1 MSTRYF
7 ERNQVFQSIVIPG
20 LWVILA
26 APIGAQET
34 PPPADFE
41 SRSATA
47 DAEVSQPFSAT
58 DISSRADEVATA
70 LLDMQKALESD
81 EPETADIPNLIDAL
95 QADLESR
102 LRPLGTINV
111 VDMNQSDV
119 ESLLQTLRRMTRQ
132 LDAWQDRLRQQA
144 DLLDKNSL
152 AINMQLLFFQSIL
165 IDDNVDGM
173 PDALIDRVNSIILNL
188 ETGKQAIRKRLDHAL
203 AELTR
208 ISSIKLQINEATQIV
223 ESGQEQLKRDTLTF
237 DRPPIWRAV
246 ATAESS
252 AERLPRELQ
261 SRLNSVAEYA
271 VATEAAIIATL
282 VSLFVVLG
290 SILYTRPSIIRRSGE
305 SAEERNL
312 QPFIER
318 PISLAILLWAVV
330 APQILLPP
338 LPVALSVL
346 RALIIAVTLWRLLP
360 VISFSAGQKSISG
373 LLALF
378 VLTSLID
385 LYPPGDLSDRVL
397 LLLISVAAIFLYIG
411 FRGSLKA
418 LSKQKRNP
426 WWSLS
431 LIIASVAPFI
441 LFISIAGLLLGAV
454 AFAEHLIVALLR
466 ITVVVVTTVVIEET
480 LKGLAYLFVSGWG
493 QRWLRSI
500 RRFPI
505 LAQRRLDGLIR
516 LTMFLVFLSF
526 LPRVSSLMSILYE
539 RLYEVFTSDFT
550 IGTVELSLMD
560 ISALAFSVVI
570 AIYIAKFVRFTL
582 DEDIFPRLPIA
593 AGASAAASRLIYYA
607 LVLGGIIFAL
617 AAGGLE
623 LSRLT
628 LVMSALGIGIGFG
641 LQNIVNNFVSG
652 LVLAFEQPFQ
662 VGDII
667 ETGTLTGRVRLIGLR
682 ASRVRTLDGAEVIVP
697 NADLIAGNVINWT
710 LSDRMRRVDVDV
722 GVAYG
727 SDPGKVRSILMQVA
741 EKSDSVI
748 SSPEPAALF
757 IGFGDSSLDFTL
769 RVWIHEAGNWP
780 QITSD
785 LNEAVNAALDE
796 ADIEIPFPQRTLHIR
811 SDERSD

>member
-1 MSTRYF
+1 M
-7 ERNQVFQSIVIPG
+7 
-20 LWVILA
+20 ILA

-34 PPPADFE
+34 PPADVE
-41 SRSATA
+41 SRPATA

-58 DISSRADEVATA
+58 DISSRADEVATT
-70 LLDMQKALESD
+70 LLEMQKMLESD
-81 EPETADIPNLIDAL
+81 EPETADIPNLIDVL
-95 QADLESR
+95 QADLKSR
-102 LRPLGTINV
+102 LRPLSTINV

-119 ESLLQTLRRMTRQ
+119 ESLLQTVRRMARQ
-132 LDAWQDRLRQQA
+132 LEAWRDRLQQQA
-144 DLLDKNSL
+144 DLLDKNSY
-152 AINMQLLFFQSIL
+152 AINTQLLFFRSIVTMEN
-165 IDDNVDGM
+165 IDGM
-173 PDALIDRVNSIILNL
+173 PDALIERVNSVILNL

-223 ESGQEQLKRDTLTF
+223 ESGQEQLKRDILTF
-237 DRPPIWRAV
+237 DRPPIWRAA

-252 AERLPRELQ
+252 AERLPRELR
-261 SRLNSVAEYA
+261 SRFNGVAEFA
-271 VATEAAIIATL
+271 LANEAAVIVTL
-282 VSLFVVLG
+282 VSLFLVLG
-290 SILYTRPSIIRRSGE
+290 SILYARPSIIRRAGE
-305 SAEERNL
+305 SAEDRNL
-312 QPFIER
+312 QPFIDR

-330 APQILLPP
+330 GPQVLLPP
-338 LPVALSVL
+338 LPVALDVL
-346 RALIIAVTLWRLLP
+346 RALVIAVTLWRLLSL
-360 VISFSAGQKSISG
+360 ISFNAGQNSIRG

-378 VLTSLID
+378 VLASLMG
-385 LYPPGDLSDRVL
+385 LYPPGDLTDRVL
-397 LLLISVAAIFLYIG
+397 LLLISAAAMYLFIG
-411 FRGSLKA
+411 FKRSLKA
-418 LSKQKRNP
+418 LAKQKRNL
-426 WWSLS
+426 WWRLS

-466 ITVVVVTTVVIEET
+466 ITVVVVATVVIEEA

-500 RRFPI
+500 RRFPT

-516 LTMFLVFLSF
+516 LTMFLIFLSI
-526 LPRVSSLMSILYE
+526 LPRVSSLMAMLYE
-539 RLYEVFTSDFT
+539 KLYEIFTTDYT
-550 IGTVELSLMD
+550 IGTVELSLVD
-560 ISALAFSVVI
+560 ISALAFSVVL
-570 AIYIAKFVRFTL
+570 AIYVAKFVRFTL

-617 AAGGLE
+617 AAGGVE

-682 ASRVRTLDGAEVIVP
+682 ASRVQTLDGAEVIVP

-710 LSDRMRRVDVDV
+710 LSDRMRRIDVDV

-727 SDPGKVRSILMQVA
+727 SDPGNVRLILMQVA

-785 LNEAVNAALDE
+785 LNEAVYAALDE
-796 ADIEIPFPQRTLHIR
+796 ADIEIPYPQRTLHIR

>member
-7 ERNQVFQSIVIPG
+7 DRNRVFQSTVISG

-34 PPPADFE
+34 PPADVA
-41 SRSATA
+41 SRPATA
-47 DAEVSQPFSAT
+47 DAEVAQPFSTT
-58 DISSRADEVATA
+58 DISSRADEVATT
-70 LLDMQKALESD
+70 LLEMQKMLESD
-81 EPETADIPNLIDAL
+81 ESETADIPILIDAL
-95 QADLESR
+95 QADLKSR
-102 LRPLGTINV
+102 LRPLSTINV

-119 ESLLQTLRRMTRQ
+119 ESLLQTVRRMARQ
-132 LDAWQDRLRQQA
+132 LEAWRDRLQQQA
-144 DLLDKNSL
+144 DLLDKNSY
-152 AINMQLLFFQSIL
+152 AINTQLVFFRSIVTMEN
-165 IDDNVDGM
+165 IDGM
-173 PDALIDRVNSIILNL
+173 PDALIERVNSVILNL
-188 ETGKQAIRKRLDHAL
+188 ETGKQAIRERLDHVL

-223 ESGQEQLKRDTLTF
+223 ESGQEQLKRDILTF
-237 DRPPIWRAV
+237 DRPPIWRAA

-252 AERLPRELQ
+252 AERLPRELR
-261 SRLNSVAEYA
+261 SRFNGVAEFA
-271 VATEAAIIATL
+271 LANEAAVIVTL
-282 VSLFVVLG
+282 VSLFLVLG
-290 SILYTRPSIIRRSGE
+290 SILYARPSIIRRAGE
-305 SAEERNL
+305 SAEDRNL
-312 QPFIER
+312 QPFIDR

-330 APQILLPP
+330 GPQVLLPP
-338 LPVALSVL
+338 LPVALDVL
-346 RALIIAVTLWRLLP
+346 RALVIAVTLWRLLSL
-360 VISFSAGQKSISG
+360 ISFNAGQNSIRG

-378 VLTSLID
+378 VLASLMG
-385 LYPPGDLSDRVL
+385 LYPPGDLTDRVL
-397 LLLISVAAIFLYIG
+397 LLLISAAAMYLFIG
-411 FRGSLKA
+411 FKRSLKA
-418 LSKQKRNP
+418 LAKQKRNL
-426 WWSLS
+426 WWRLS

-466 ITVVVVTTVVIEET
+466 ITVVVVATVVIEEA

-500 RRFPI
+500 RRFPT

-516 LTMFLVFLSF
+516 LTMFLIFLSI
-526 LPRVSSLMSILYE
+526 LPRVSSLMAMLYE
-539 RLYEVFTSDFT
+539 KLYEIFTTDYT
-550 IGTVELSLMD
+550 IGTVELSLVD
-560 ISALAFSVVI
+560 ISALAFSVVL
-570 AIYIAKFVRFTL
+570 AIYVAKFVRFTL

-617 AAGGLE
+617 AAGGVE

-682 ASRVRTLDGAEVIVP
+682 ASRVQTLDGAEVIVP

-710 LSDRMRRVDVDV
+710 LSDRMRRIDVDV

-727 SDPGKVRSILMQVA
+727 SDPGNVRLILMQVA

-785 LNEAVNAALDE
+785 LNEAVYAALDE
-796 ADIEIPFPQRTLHIR
+796 ADIEIPYPQRTLHIR

>member
-1 MSTRYF
+1 M
-7 ERNQVFQSIVIPG
+7 
-20 LWVILA
+20 ILA

-34 PPPADFE
+34 PPPADVE
-41 SRSATA
+41 SRPVTA
-47 DAEVSQPFSAT
+47 DAEVSQPLSAT
-58 DISSRADEVATA
+58 DISSRADEVAAA
-70 LLDMQKALESD
+70 LLEMQKALESN
-81 EPETADIPNLIDAL
+81 ESETADIPNLIDAL
-95 QADLESR
+95 QADLEIR
-102 LRPLGTINV
+102 LRPLSTINV

-132 LDAWQDRLRQQA
+132 LEAWQDRLQQQA
-144 DLLDKNSL
+144 DLLDKNSR
-152 AINMQLLFFQSIL
+152 AINMQFLFFQSIL
-165 IDDNVDGM
+165 TDNNIDGM
-173 PDALIDRVNSIILNL
+173 PDALIERINSVIVNL
-188 ETGKQAIRKRLDHAL
+188 ETGKQAIRERLDRAL

-223 ESGQEQLKRDTLTF
+223 ESGQEQLKRDTLRF
-237 DRPPIWRAV
+237 DQPPIWRAV
-246 ATAESS
+246 ATTESS
-252 AERLPRELQ
+252 AERLPRELR
-261 SRLNSVAEYA
+261 SRLNSVAEFA
-271 VATEAAIIATL
+271 VTNEAAIIATL

-290 SILYTRPSIIRRSGE
+290 SILYARPSIIRRSGE
-305 SAEERNL
+305 SAEDRNL

-330 APQILLPP
+330 GPQVLLPP
-338 LPVALSVL
+338 LPVALNVL

-360 VISFSAGQKSISG
+360 LISFSAGKKSISG

-385 LYPPGDLSDRVL
+385 LYPPGGLSDRVL
-397 LLLISVAAIFLYIG
+397 LLLISAAGMFLYIG

-418 LSKQKRNP
+418 LSKQKRNL
-426 WWSLS
+426 WWRLS

-454 AFAEHLIVALLR
+454 AFAKHLIVALAR
-466 ITVVVVTTVVIEET
+466 ITVVVIATVVIEEA

-493 QRWLRSI
+493 RRWLRSI
-500 RRFPI
+500 RRFPN

-516 LTMFLVFLSF
+516 LTMFLIFLSI
-526 LPRVSSLMSILYE
+526 LPRVSSLMSMLYE
-539 RLYEVFTSDFT
+539 KLYEVFTSDFS
-550 IGTVELSLMD
+550 IGTVELSPVD
-560 ISALAFSVVI
+560 VFALVFSVVI
-570 AIYIAKFVRFTL
+570 AIYVAKFVRFTL
-582 DEDIFPRLPIA
+582 DEDVFPRLPIA

-607 LVLGGIIFAL
+607 LVLGGIFFAL
-617 AAGGLE
+617 AASGVE

-628 LVMSALGIGIGFG
+628 LVMSGLGIGIGFG

-697 NADLIAGNVINWT
+697 NADLIAGNVVNWT
-710 LSDRMRRVDVDV
+710 LSDRMRRIDVDV
-722 GVAYG
+722 GVAYE
-727 SDPGKVRSILMQVA
+727 SDPGKVRSILLQLA
-741 EKSDSVI
+741 DESDNVL

-757 IGFGDSSLDFTL
+757 TGFGDSSLDFTL

-785 LNEAVNAALDE
+785 LNEAVKAALDE
-796 ADIEIPFPQRTLHIR
+796 AGIEIPFPQRTLHIR

>member
-7 ERNQVFQSIVIPG
+7 DRNRVFQSTVISG

-34 PPPADFE
+34 PPADVA
-41 SRSATA
+41 SRPATA
-47 DAEVSQPFSAT
+47 DAEVAQPFSTT
-58 DISSRADEVATA
+58 DISSRADEVATT
-70 LLDMQKALESD
+70 LLEMQKMLESD
-81 EPETADIPNLIDAL
+81 ESETADIPILIDAL
-95 QADLESR
+95 QADLKSR
-102 LRPLGTINV
+102 LRPLSTINV

-119 ESLLQTLRRMTRQ
+119 ESLLQTVRRMARQ
-132 LDAWQDRLRQQA
+132 LEAWRDRLQQQA
-144 DLLDKNSL
+144 DLLDKNSY
-152 AINMQLLFFQSIL
+152 AINTQLVFFRSIVTMEN
-165 IDDNVDGM
+165 IDGM
-173 PDALIDRVNSIILNL
+173 PDALIERVNSVILNL
-188 ETGKQAIRKRLDHAL
+188 ETGKQAIRERLDHVL

-223 ESGQEQLKRDTLTF
+223 ESGQEQLKRDILTF
-237 DRPPIWRAV
+237 DRPPIWRAA

-252 AERLPRELQ
+252 AERLPRELR
-261 SRLNSVAEYA
+261 SRFNGVAEFA
-271 VATEAAIIATL
+271 LANEAAVIVTL
-282 VSLFVVLG
+282 VSLFLVLG
-290 SILYTRPSIIRRSGE
+290 SILYARPSIIRRAGE
-305 SAEERNL
+305 SAEDRNL
-312 QPFIER
+312 QPFIDR

-330 APQILLPP
+330 GPQVLLPP
-338 LPVALSVL
+338 LPVALDVL
-346 RALIIAVTLWRLLP
+346 RALVIAVTLWRLLSL
-360 VISFSAGQKSISG
+360 ISFNAGQNSIRG

-378 VLTSLID
+378 VLASLMG
-385 LYPPGDLSDRVL
+385 LYPPGDLTDRVL
-397 LLLISVAAIFLYIG
+397 LLLISAAAMYLFIG
-411 FRGSLKA
+411 FKRSLKA
-418 LSKQKRNP
+418 LAKQKRNL
-426 WWSLS
+426 WWRLS

-466 ITVVVVTTVVIEET
+466 ITVVVVATVVIEEA

-500 RRFPI
+500 RRFPT

-516 LTMFLVFLSF
+516 LTMFLIFLSI
-526 LPRVSSLMSILYE
+526 LPRVSSLMAMLYE
-539 RLYEVFTSDFT
+539 KLYEIFTTDYT
-550 IGTVELSLMD
+550 IGTVELSLVD
-560 ISALAFSVVI
+560 ISALAFSVVL
-570 AIYIAKFVRFTL
+570 AIYVAKFVRFTL

-617 AAGGLE
+617 AAGGVE

-682 ASRVRTLDGAEVIVP
+682 ASRVQTLDGAEVIVP

-710 LSDRMRRVDVDV
+710 LSDRMRRIDVDV

-727 SDPGKVRSILMQVA
+727 SDPGNVRLILMQVA

-785 LNEAVNAALDE
+785 LNEAVYAALDE
-796 ADIEIPFPQRTLHIR
+796 AGIEIPFPQRTLHIR
-811 SDERSD
+811 SDDRSD